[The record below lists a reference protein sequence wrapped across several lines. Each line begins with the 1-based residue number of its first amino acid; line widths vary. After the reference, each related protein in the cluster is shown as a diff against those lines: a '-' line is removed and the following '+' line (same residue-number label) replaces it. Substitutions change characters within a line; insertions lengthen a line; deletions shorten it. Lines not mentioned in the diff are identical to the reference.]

1 MDGLAGKRIF
11 ITGGTGYIGSL
22 LLRRLK
28 ALAKANPGAAPSAVT
43 ILTRN
48 SARFVAERPELLWP
62 GLSFVEGDVRRFRIS
77 EKSQFDFVIH
87 GGNPS
92 GNPSGETAE
101 REFRETTV
109 SGTQHLFE
117 QLATLATPPE
127 RVLLL
132 SSGAVHSVREN
143 SASPV
148 SHPPTGRNAYAEA
161 KAQSENV
168 FLVEAANSKIS
179 ATIAR
184 IYACAGPYIPLEGRF
199 ALGQFIQSA
208 RSRGEIEVRSNGEAL
223 RSYLHGDE
231 LAEWLLRMTASA
243 PRGAGETSAF
253 DVGSDDCISIRQV
266 AEAVQA
272 VFATQGKSVTIRFDG
287 TFPAGADYLPDLR
300 AVTEAY
306 GLKPRKSSTQAVRE
320 TTEWVLNE
328 S

>member
-28 ALAKANPGAAPSAVT
+28 ALAEESPEASPASVT
-43 ILTRN
+43 VLSRN
-48 SARFVAERPELLWP
+48 SGRFAAERPELLWP
-62 GLSFVEGDVRRFRIS
+62 GLNFVSGDVCRFRFP
-77 EKSQFDFVIH
+77 ETAKYDLVIH

-92 GNPSGETAE
+92 GNPCGETAE

-109 SGTQHLFE
+109 AGTAWLFE
-117 QLATLATPPE
+117 QLSALSALPE

-143 SASPV
+143 PLSPV

-161 KAQSENV
+161 KAESEQV
-168 FLVEAANSKIS
+168 FLSAAASRKIP
-179 ATIAR
+179 AAIAR
-184 IYACAGPYIPLEGRF
+184 IYACAGPYLPLEGRF
-199 ALGQFIQSA
+199 ALGQFIHAA
-208 RSRGEIEVRSNGEAL
+208 RERGEIEVRSNGEAL
-223 RSYLHGDE
+223 RSYLFGDE
-231 LAEWLLRMTASA
+231 LAEWLLRMVASA
-243 PRGAGETSAF
+243 PDGSGETTAF

-266 AEAVQA
+266 AETVQA
-272 VFATQGKSVTIRFDG
+272 VFGEQGKTVSIRYDG
-287 TFPAGADYLPDLR
+287 TFPAGPDYLPDLR
-300 AVTEAY
+300 AVTQAY